1 MFTGDEFEENSTAW
15 AGIHVVGTCQD
26 LEKRFLRLTSAP
38 EAHMVRP
45 VSVLSRALEM
55 VTSKWRSKPDY
66 HYTCDQLKSIRQDL
80 TVQGVRD
87 EFTVRV
93 YETHA
98 RYGHSQ
104 KKLSI
109 YFLESYSLY
118 IFYSNLPTICPGA
131 LSIVKKFA
139 VK

>member
-1 MFTGDEFEENSTAW
+1 M
-15 AGIHVVGTCQD
+15 
-26 LEKRFLRLTSAP
+26 
-38 EAHMVRP
+38 
-45 VSVLSRALEM
+45 ALEM

-98 RYGHSQ
+98 RYGH
-104 KKLSI
+104 
-109 YFLESYSLY
+109 
-118 IFYSNLPTICPGA
+118 
-131 LSIVKKFA
+131 
-139 VK
+139 

>member
-1 MFTGDEFEENSTAW
+1 MFAGDEFEENSTAW

-98 RYGHSQ
+98 RYGH
-104 KKLSI
+104 
-109 YFLESYSLY
+109 
-118 IFYSNLPTICPGA
+118 
-131 LSIVKKFA
+131 
-139 VK
+139 

>member
-1 MFTGDEFEENSTAW
+1 
-15 AGIHVVGTCQD
+15 
-26 LEKRFLRLTSAP
+26 
-38 EAHMVRP
+38 MVRP

-104 KKLSI
+104 KNLSI
-109 YFLESYSLY
+109 YFLESYPFY
-118 IFYSNLPTICPGA
+118 IFIPTFQQ
-131 LSIVKKFA
+131 FA
-139 VK
+139 QVHCQL